1 MVHRLTNDALGGYD
15 GQLYN
20 VARMENKGNAYRIFV
35 GIHTGKCPLEDEEGD
50 GFRAISFYDGR

>member
-1 MVHRLTNDALGGYD
+1 
-15 GQLYN
+15 
-20 VARMENKGNAYRIFV
+20 MENKGNAYRIFV